1 MPLRMK
7 DNTKYPP
14 IRIKD
19 LVYRDTTPG
28 IESFIPEDIQ
38 LEINEDWIYFL
49 MQVTEY
55 KGITTDYLTSRIYE
69 MYSSRMIYDRYTEDF
84 YDWDETNDFQT
95 FAYMINTTVYHV
107 LKTNAEK
114 YRKIYESQFLKFHP
128 EWNVD
133 GEEITERELNMT
145 GTDAHAK
152 TGDDSTTKTGN
163 YETEKLGSEAS
174 TRTGNEKTDYA
185 GTDTETISKTTYDST
200 TFYDV
205 EKRVNTPTTK
215 NDTLTYNN
223 VKDEQTFTG
232 RKDKTTY
239 NTLKDK
245 TDYNS
250 TDTETR
256 NMKDTERTVYIRHGN
271 IGVVSTVR
279 LLLEN
284 VELAE
289 KVDFVG
295 SVARDI
301 VNSITYMTY

>member
-14 IRIKD
+14 IKIKD
-19 LVYRDTTPG
+19 LVYRNTTPG

-38 LEINEDWIYFL
+38 LEINEEWIYFL

-69 MYSSRMIYDRYTEDF
+69 MYSSRVIYDRYAEDF

-95 FAYMINTTVYHV
+95 YCYMINTTVYHI

-152 TGDDSTTKTGN
+152 TGDDTATKSGN
-163 YETEKLGSEAS
+163 YEVEKLGSEAS

-185 GTDTETISKTTYDST
+185 GTDTETISKTTYDSA

-271 IGVVSTVR
+271 IGVVSTVK

-301 VNSITYMTY
+301 VNAITYMTY

>member
-1 MPLRMK
+1 MPLRMI
-7 DNTKYPP
+7 DNTNYPP
-14 IRIKD
+14 VRIKD
-19 LVYRDTTPG
+19 LVYRHTTPG
-28 IESFIPEDIQ
+28 VESFIPEDIQ
-38 LEINEDWIYFL
+38 LEINEDWIYYL
-49 MQVTEY
+49 MQATEY

-69 MYSSRMIYDRYTEDF
+69 MYSSRVIYDRYTEDF
-84 YDWDETNDFQT
+84 YDWDETTDFQT
-95 FAYMINTTVYHV
+95 FCYMINTAVYHV

-163 YETEKLGSEAS
+163 YEVEKLGSEAN

-185 GTDTETISKTTYDST
+185 GTDTETISKTTYDSA

-215 NDTLTYNN
+215 NDTLTYNS

-256 NMKDTERTVYIRHGN
+256 NMKDTERTVYTRHGN

-284 VELAE
+284 IELAE

-301 VNSITYMTY
+301 VNAITYMTY

>member
-14 IRIKD
+14 VRIKD
-19 LVYRDTTPG
+19 LVYRNTTPG

-38 LEINEDWIYFL
+38 LEINEDWIFFL
-49 MQVTEY
+49 MQVSEY

-69 MYSSRMIYDRYTEDF
+69 MYSSRVIYDRYTEDF

-95 FAYMINTTVYHV
+95 FSYMINATVYHV

-152 TGDDSTTKTGN
+152 TGDDTATKTGN
-163 YETEKLGSEAS
+163 YEVEKLGSESS

-185 GTDTETISKTTYDST
+185 GTDTETISKTTYDSA

-205 EKRVNTPTTK
+205 EKRVNQPTTK

-256 NMKDTERTVYIRHGN
+256 NMKDAERTVYIRHGN

-301 VNSITYMTY
+301 VNAITYMTY

>member
-49 MQVTEY
+49 MQVSEY

-69 MYSSRMIYDRYTEDF
+69 MYSSRVIYDRYTEDF

-95 FAYMINTTVYHV
+95 FCYMINTTVYHV

-133 GEEITERELNMT
+133 GEEITERELKMT

-163 YETEKLGSEAS
+163 YETEKLGSEAN

-301 VNSITYMTY
+301 VNAITYMTY

>member
-1 MPLRMK
+1 MPLRMI

-14 IRIKD
+14 VRIKD
-19 LVYRDTTPG
+19 LVYRNTTPG

-69 MYSSRMIYDRYTEDF
+69 MYSSRVIYDRYTEDF
-84 YDWDETNDFQT
+84 YDWDETQDFST
-95 FAYMINTTVYHV
+95 FCDMINATVYHV

-152 TGDDSTTKTGN
+152 TGDDTATKTGN
-163 YETEKLGSEAS
+163 YEVEKLGSESS

-185 GTDTETISKTTYDST
+185 GTDTETISKTTYDSA

-205 EKRVNTPTTK
+205 EKRVNQPTTK

-256 NMKDTERTVYIRHGN
+256 NMKDAERTVYIRHGN

-301 VNSITYMTY
+301 VNAITYMTY

>member
-1 MPLRMK
+1 MPLRFK

-14 IRIKD
+14 IRISD
-19 LVYRDTTPG
+19 LSYRNTTPG
-28 IESFIPEDIQ
+28 IESFIPENIST
-38 LEINEDWIYFL
+38 EINEEWIYYL
-49 MQVTEY
+49 MQVSTY
-55 KGITTDYLTSRIYE
+55 KGFTTDYLTSRIYE
-69 MYSSRMIYDRYTEDF
+69 MFSSRIIYDRYTEDF
-84 YDWDETNDFQT
+84 YSWDETSDFPILSE
-95 FAYMINTTVYHV
+95 MLDNTIYHV

-145 GTDAHAK
+145 GTDTHAK
-152 TGDDSTTKTGN
+152 SGDDSTTKSGN
-163 YETEKLGSEAS
+163 YEVEKLGTESN

-185 GTDTETISKTTYDST
+185 GTDTETISKTTYDSS

-205 EKRVNTPTTK
+205 EKRVNEPTTK

-223 VKDEQTFTG
+223 VKDEQTFNG

-239 NTLKDK
+239 NTLKDT

-256 NMKDTERTVYIRHGN
+256 NMKDTERTVYTRHGN
-271 IGVVSTVR
+271 IGVVSTVK

-289 KVDFVG
+289 KVDFCG
-295 SVARDI
+295 TVARDI
-301 VNSITYMTY
+301 VNAISYMTY

>member
-14 IRIKD
+14 VRIKD
-19 LVYRDTTPG
+19 LVYRNTTPG

-38 LEINEDWIYFL
+38 LEINEDWIYYL
-49 MQVTEY
+49 MQVSEY

-69 MYSSRMIYDRYTEDF
+69 MYSSRVIYDRYTEDF
-84 YDWDETNDFQT
+84 YDWDETNDFQI
-95 FAYMINTTVYHV
+95 FSYMINATVYHV

-152 TGDDSTTKTGN
+152 TGDDTATKTGN
-163 YETEKLGSEAS
+163 YEVEKMGSESS

-185 GTDTETISKTTYDST
+185 GTDTETISKTTYDSA

-256 NMKDTERTVYIRHGN
+256 NMKDAERTVYIRHGN

-301 VNSITYMTY
+301 VNAITYMTY

>member
-152 TGDDSTTKTGN
+152 TGDDTATKTGN
-163 YETEKLGSEAS
+163 YEVEKLGSEAS

-185 GTDTETISKTTYDST
+185 GTDTETISKTTYDSA

>member
-69 MYSSRMIYDRYTEDF
+69 MYSSRVIYDRYTEDF

-95 FAYMINTTVYHV
+95 FAYMINTTIYHV

-301 VNSITYMTY
+301 VNAISYMTY

>member
-185 GTDTETISKTTYDST
+185 GTDTETISKTTYDSA

-301 VNSITYMTY
+301 VNAITYMTY

>member
-1 MPLRMK
+1 MPLRTI

-69 MYSSRMIYDRYTEDF
+69 MYSTRVIYDRYTEDF

-95 FAYMINTTVYHV
+95 FSYMINKTVYHV

-185 GTDTETISKTTYDST
+185 GTDTETISKTTYDSA

-215 NDTLTYNN
+215 NDTLTYNS

-256 NMKDTERTVYIRHGN
+256 NMKDVEKTIYTRHGN
-271 IGVVSTVR
+271 IGVVSTVK

-301 VNSITYMTY
+301 VNAITYMTY

>member
-84 YDWDETNDFQT
+84 YNWDETNDFQT

-185 GTDTETISKTTYDST
+185 GTDTETISKTTYDSA

-301 VNSITYMTY
+301 VNAITYMTY

>member
-1 MPLRMK
+1 MPLRMN

-19 LVYRDTTPG
+19 LVYRNTTPG

-69 MYSSRMIYDRYTEDF
+69 MYSSRVIYDRYTEDF

-95 FAYMINTTVYHV
+95 FSYMINATVYHV

-152 TGDDSTTKTGN
+152 TGDDTATKTGN
-163 YETEKLGSEAS
+163 YEVEKMGSESS

-185 GTDTETISKTTYDST
+185 GTDTETISKTTYDSA

-256 NMKDTERTVYIRHGN
+256 NMKDAERTVYIRHGN

-301 VNSITYMTY
+301 VNAITYMTY

>member
-1 MPLRMK
+1 
-7 DNTKYPP
+7 
-14 IRIKD
+14 
-19 LVYRDTTPG
+19 
-28 IESFIPEDIQ
+28 
-38 LEINEDWIYFL
+38 
-49 MQVTEY
+49 MQVSEY
-55 KGITTDYLTSRIYE
+55 KGITTDYLTARIYE
-69 MYSSRMIYDRYTEDF
+69 LFSSRILYDRYSEDF
-84 YDWDETNDFQT
+84 YDWDEQNDFPIY
-95 FAYMINTTVYHV
+95 AYMINQTIYTL

-152 TGDDSTTKTGN
+152 TGDDSTTKSGN
-163 YETEKLGSEAS
+163 FELEKLGSESS
-174 TRTGNEKTDYA
+174 TRSGNEKTDYA
-185 GTDTETISKTTYDST
+185 GTDTETISKTAYDSA

-239 NTLKDK
+239 NNVKDK

-271 IGVVSTVR
+271 IGVVSTVK

-284 VELAE
+284 IELAE
-289 KVDFVG
+289 RVDFCG
-295 SVARDI
+295 TVAADV
-301 VNSITYMTY
+301 VNAISYMTY

>member
-14 IRIKD
+14 VRIKD
-19 LVYRDTTPG
+19 LVYRNTTPG

-38 LEINEDWIYFL
+38 LEINEDWIFFL
-49 MQVTEY
+49 MQVSEY

-69 MYSSRMIYDRYTEDF
+69 MYSSRVIYDRYTEDF
-84 YDWDETNDFQT
+84 YDWDETQDFAT
-95 FAYMINTTVYHV
+95 FSDMINATVYHV

-152 TGDDSTTKTGN
+152 TGDDTATKTGN
-163 YETEKLGSEAS
+163 YEVEKLGSESS

-185 GTDTETISKTTYDST
+185 GTDTETISKTTYDSA

-205 EKRVNTPTTK
+205 EKRVNQPTTK

-256 NMKDTERTVYIRHGN
+256 NMKDAERTVYIRHGN

-301 VNSITYMTY
+301 VNAITYMTY

>member
-152 TGDDSTTKTGN
+152 TGDDTATKTGN
-163 YETEKLGSEAS
+163 YEVEKLGSEAS

>member
-14 IRIKD
+14 VRIKD
-19 LVYRDTTPG
+19 LVYRNTTPG

-38 LEINEDWIYFL
+38 LEINEDWIFFL
-49 MQVTEY
+49 MQVSEY

-69 MYSSRMIYDRYTEDF
+69 MYSSRVIYDRYTEDF

-95 FAYMINTTVYHV
+95 FSYMINATVYHV

-163 YETEKLGSEAS
+163 YEVEKLGSESS

-185 GTDTETISKTTYDST
+185 GTDTETISKTTYDSA

-205 EKRVNTPTTK
+205 EKRVNQPTTK

-256 NMKDTERTVYIRHGN
+256 NMKDAERTVYIRHGN

-301 VNSITYMTY
+301 VNAITYMTY

>member
-14 IRIKD
+14 VRIKD
-19 LVYRDTTPG
+19 LVYRNTTPG

-38 LEINEDWIYFL
+38 LEINEDWIFFL
-49 MQVTEY
+49 MQVSEY

-69 MYSSRMIYDRYTEDF
+69 MYSSRVIYDRYTEDF
-84 YDWDETNDFQT
+84 YDWDETNDFQI
-95 FAYMINTTVYHV
+95 FSYMINATVYHV

-152 TGDDSTTKTGN
+152 TGDDTATKTGN
-163 YETEKLGSEAS
+163 YEVEKLGSESS

-185 GTDTETISKTTYDST
+185 GTDTETISKTTYDSA

-205 EKRVNTPTTK
+205 EKRVNQPTTK

-256 NMKDTERTVYIRHGN
+256 NMKDAERTVYIRHGN

-301 VNSITYMTY
+301 VNAITYMTY

>member
-1 MPLRMK
+1 MPLRMI

-14 IRIKD
+14 IKIKD
-19 LVYRDTTPG
+19 LVYRHTTPG

-38 LEINEDWIYFL
+38 LEINEEWIYYL

-69 MYSSRMIYDRYTEDF
+69 MYSSRMLYDRYSEDF
-84 YDWDETNDFQT
+84 YEWDETNDFQT
-95 FAYMINTTVYHV
+95 YCYMINTTVYHI

-152 TGDDSTTKTGN
+152 TGDDSTTKSGN
-163 YETEKLGSEAS
+163 FELEKLGSEAS
-174 TRTGNEKTDYA
+174 TRSGNEKTDYA
-185 GTDTETISKTTYDST
+185 GTDTETISKTTYDSA

-239 NTLKDK
+239 NNVKDK

-256 NMKDTERTVYIRHGN
+256 NMKDVEKTIYTRHGN
-271 IGVVSTVR
+271 IGVVSTVK

-289 KVDFVG
+289 KVDFCG

-301 VNSITYMTY
+301 VNAISYMTY